1 MPPLPT
7 SASSRQ
13 EASETLLAA
22 RESSRG
28 GKRWPGRRGSQPRPA
43 ALGLAA
49 GRSRARPSRALTGS
63 RFSPGTQPENWEQG
77 AGGQPAAVGCGAGQS
92 ELGGGRGRGVRQGRL
107 PSHLRSP
114 LSPTGRRSG
123 RCLVLENNQAQQ
135 GERISRL

>member
-7 SASSRQ
+7 SAFSRQ

-28 GKRWPGRRGSQPRPA
+28 GERWPGRRGGQPRPA

-77 AGGQPAAVGCGAGQS
+77 AGGQPGSGRSGGMRGWEEGAG
-92 ELGGGRGRGVRQGRL
+92 EAGGEGLGKDVCR
-107 PSHLRSP
+107 
-114 LSPTGRRSG
+114 
-123 RCLVLENNQAQQ
+123 
-135 GERISRL
+135 RISAAL